1 MCVKWI
7 LDKMGQFRTYN
18 DISLSNRLVRAQQDL
33 TELKASQKYFMNSV
47 KGFEV
52 PYSQN
57 YNLVNATHDGT
68 WYGSYGLMAILTFVG
83 DKPSKNVWY
92 YPSFKVYSSSGV
104 EIDLNS
110 PSTSNTYCMN
120 YAVWRGEESNIVKG
134 FVNVRCDNPDVGRP
148 YIKFGGVSN
157 DNGVLSVNAWSSYV
171 DG

>member
-1 MCVKWI
+1 MCIKWI

-18 DISLSNRLVRAQQDL
+18 DINLSNRLVRAQQDL
-33 TELKASQKYFMNSV
+33 TELKASQVYFMNSV

-57 YNLVNATHDGT
+57 YNLVNVTYDGS
-68 WYGSYGLMAILTFVG
+68 WYGDYGIMAILTFTG

-110 PSTSNTYCMN
+110 DTSYTHCQN
-120 YAVWRGEESNIVKG
+120 YAVWRGEGSNIVKA
-134 FVNVRCDNPDVGRP
+134 FVNVWCGNPNVGRP

-157 DNGVLSVNAWSSYV
+157 DNGVLSIDAWSTYV
-171 DG
+171 GN